1 MVRLYV
7 YSTSEHT
14 IGAWLQYSDNSADHS
29 ILVFNTYNDMILF
42 ALNMGIGSIGIVTS
56 RQALLPHSI
65 RLHCED
71 IQTSIVLAQSK
82 RKGMKRIITIY
93 STALQSPI

>member
-1 MVRLYV
+1 MTRLYV
-7 YSTSEHT
+7 YTQSDHS
-14 IGAWLQYSDNSADHS
+14 IGAWLQYSDNTADHS
-29 ILVFNTYNDMILF
+29 ILSFNTYNDMIAF
-42 ALNMGIGSIGIVTS
+42 IVNMGIQRVAVVEH

-71 IQTSIVLAQSK
+71 IQTSIALAQSK